1 MKKVQEIKKEELT
14 ELQDLVKNFNQ
25 HQLKLGELEIEKHQ
39 ILHGASKVQED
50 LQKFQ
55 DGLRKNYGD
64 ITININDGSFEKIEK
79 TEDET
84 DTKD

>member
-1 MKKVQEIKKEELT
+1 MKKVQEIKKEELA

-39 ILHGASKVQED
+39 ILHRASKIQED

-55 DGLRKNYGD
+55 DGLREEYGD
-64 ITININDGSFEKIEK
+64 ITININDGSFEKIEN
-79 TEDET
+79 EA

>member
-1 MKKVQEIKKEELT
+1 MQEIKKKELT

-55 DGLRKNYGD
+55 DGLREEYGD
-64 ITININDGSFEKIEK
+64 ITININDGSFEKIEN
-79 TEDET
+79 EA

>member
-50 LQKFQ
+50 IQKFQ
-55 DGLRKNYGD
+55 DGLREEYGD
-64 ITININDGSFEKIEK
+64 ITININDGSFEKIEN
-79 TEDET
+79 EA

>member
-25 HQLKLGELEIEKHQ
+25 HQLKLGEIEIEKHQ
-39 ILHGASKVQED
+39 ILHGASKIQED

-55 DGLRKNYGD
+55 DGLREEYGD
-64 ITININDGSFEKIEK
+64 ITININDGSFEKIEN
-79 TEDET
+79 EA

>member
-1 MKKVQEIKKEELT
+1 MQEIKKEELT
-14 ELQDLVKNFNQ
+14 KLQDLVKNFNQ

-39 ILHGASKVQED
+39 VLHGASKIQED

-55 DGLRKNYGD
+55 DGLREEYGD
-64 ITININDGSFEKIEK
+64 ITININDGSFEKIEN
-79 TEDET
+79 EA

>member
-1 MKKVQEIKKEELT
+1 MEKVKAIKEEELVK
-14 ELQDLVKNFNQ
+14 LQDLVKNFNQ

-55 DGLRKNYGD
+55 EELRSTYGD
-64 ITININDGSFEKIEK
+64 ITIDINDGSYKKLDNEPS
-79 TEDET
+79 TEN
-84 DTKD
+84 

>member
-50 LQKFQ
+50 
-55 DGLRKNYGD
+55 
-64 ITININDGSFEKIEK
+64 
-79 TEDET
+79 
-84 DTKD
+84 

>member
-50 LQKFQ
+50 LQKLQ
-55 DGLRKNYGD
+55 DGLREEYGD
-64 ITININDGSFEKIEK
+64 ITININDGSFEKIEN
-79 TEDET
+79 EA

>member
-55 DGLRKNYGD
+55 DGLRKEYGD
-64 ITININDGSFEKIEK
+64 ITININDGSFEKIEN
-79 TEDET
+79 EA

>member
-1 MKKVQEIKKEELT
+1 MRKVQEIKKEELT

-55 DGLRKNYGD
+55 NGLREEYGD
-64 ITININDGSFEKIEK
+64 ITININDGSFEKIEN
-79 TEDET
+79 EA

>member
-14 ELQDLVKNFNQ
+14 KLQDLVKNFNQ
-25 HQLKLGELEIEKHQ
+25 HQLKLGELEIKKHQ
-39 ILHGASKVQED
+39 VLHGASKIQED

-55 DGLRKNYGD
+55 DGLREEYGD
-64 ITININDGSFEKIEK
+64 ITININDGSFEKIEN
-79 TEDET
+79 EA

>member
-55 DGLRKNYGD
+55 DGLREEYGD
-64 ITININDGSFEKIEK
+64 ITININDGSFEKIEN
-79 TEDET
+79 EA

>member
-39 ILHGASKVQED
+39 ILHGASKVKED

-55 DGLRKNYGD
+55 DGLREEYGD
-64 ITININDGSFEKIEK
+64 ITININDGSFEKIEN
-79 TEDET
+79 EA

>member
-39 ILHGASKVQED
+39 ILHGARKVKED

-55 DGLRKNYGD
+55 DGLREEYGD
-64 ITININDGSFEKIEK
+64 ITININDGSFEKIEN
-79 TEDET
+79 EA

>member
-39 ILHGASKVQED
+39 ILHGASKIQED
-50 LQKFQ
+50 LQRFQ
-55 DGLRKNYGD
+55 DGLRKEYGD
-64 ITININDGSFEKIEK
+64 ITININDGSFEKIEN
-79 TEDET
+79 EA

>member
-1 MKKVQEIKKEELT
+1 MKKVQEIKKKELT

-55 DGLRKNYGD
+55 DGLREEYGD
-64 ITININDGSFEKIEK
+64 ITININDGSFEKIEN
-79 TEDET
+79 EA

>member
-39 ILHGASKVQED
+39 ILRGASKVKED

-55 DGLRKNYGD
+55 DGLREYYGD
-64 ITININDGSFEKIEK
+64 ITININDGSFEKIENEVD
-79 TEDET
+79 TED
-84 DTKD
+84 

>member
-1 MKKVQEIKKEELT
+1 LKNTKYYTGQARFKKI
-14 ELQDLVKNFNQ
+14 
-25 HQLKLGELEIEKHQ
+25 KLGELEIEKHQ

-55 DGLRKNYGD
+55 NGLREEYGD
-64 ITININDGSFEKIEK
+64 ITININDGSFEKIEN
-79 TEDET
+79 EA

>member
-14 ELQDLVKNFNQ
+14 KLQDLVKNFNQ

-39 ILHGASKVQED
+39 VLHGASKIQED

-55 DGLRKNYGD
+55 DGLREEYGD
-64 ITININDGSFEKIEK
+64 ITININDGSFEKIEN
-79 TEDET
+79 EA

>member
-1 MKKVQEIKKEELT
+1 MKKVQEIKKEELA

-39 ILHGASKVQED
+39 ILHGASKIQED

-55 DGLRKNYGD
+55 DGLREEYGD
-64 ITININDGSFEKIEK
+64 ITININDGSFEKIEN
-79 TEDET
+79 EA

>member
-1 MKKVQEIKKEELT
+1 MKKVQEIKKEQLT
-14 ELQDLVKNFNQ
+14 ELQHLVKNFNQ

-55 DGLRKNYGD
+55 DGLREEYGD
-64 ITININDGSFEKIEK
+64 ITININDGSFEKIEN
-79 TEDET
+79 EA

>member
-55 DGLRKNYGD
+55 NGLREEYGD
-64 ITININDGSFEKIEK
+64 ITININDGSFEKIEN
-79 TEDET
+79 EA

>member
-14 ELQDLVKNFNQ
+14 KLQDLVKNFNQ

-55 DGLRKNYGD
+55 DGLREEYGD
-64 ITININDGSFEKIEK
+64 ITININDGSFEKIENEADK
-79 TEDET
+79 
-84 DTKD
+84 KD

>member
-39 ILHGASKVQED
+39 ILHWASKVQED

-55 DGLRKNYGD
+55 NGLREEYGD
-64 ITININDGSFEKIEK
+64 ITININDGSFEKIEN
-79 TEDET
+79 EA

>member
-39 ILHGASKVQED
+39 VLHGASKVKED

-55 DGLRKNYGD
+55 DGLRKEYGD
-64 ITININDGSFEKIEK
+64 ITININDGSFEKIEN
-79 TEDET
+79 EA

>member
-39 ILHGASKVQED
+39 ILHGASKIQED

-55 DGLRKNYGD
+55 DGLREEYGD
-64 ITININDGSFEKIEK
+64 ITININDGSFEKIEN
-79 TEDET
+79 EA

>member
-14 ELQDLVKNFNQ
+14 KLQDLVKNFNQ

-55 DGLRKNYGD
+55 DGLREEYGD
-64 ITININDGSFEKIEK
+64 ITININDGSFEKIEN
-79 TEDET
+79 EA

>member
-39 ILHGASKVQED
+39 VLHGASKIQED

-55 DGLRKNYGD
+55 DGLREEYGD
-64 ITININDGSFEKIEK
+64 ITININDGSFEKIEN
-79 TEDET
+79 EA

>member
-39 ILHGASKVQED
+39 ILHGASKIQED
-50 LQKFQ
+50 LQRFQ
-55 DGLRKNYGD
+55 DGLRKLFDADLVCQLEWNG
-64 ITININDGSFEKIEK
+64 TQQFFRMF
-79 TEDET
+79 
-84 DTKD
+84 

>member
-14 ELQDLVKNFNQ
+14 KLQDLVKNFNQ

-39 ILHGASKVQED
+39 VLHGASKIQED

-55 DGLRKNYGD
+55 DGLREEYGD
-64 ITININDGSFEKIEK
+64 ITININDGSFEKIENEAD
-79 TEDET
+79 TED
-84 DTKD
+84 